1 MKFLQ
6 WLHRWTGLI
15 LLIQLLL
22 WTVSGLYFALVD
34 HHGMSGRQHYQPL
47 QSEPLSQTQLTNIS
61 ASWWD
66 DLSGVTKVHS
76 YTTQGLPRVEVHH
89 QDGIR
94 YLDGR
99 DGSEWQTDQ
108 DFAQQIAQASY
119 SGPGSMVRA
128 TPIERT
134 RELHDWRGQGFR
146 IDFDDDLN
154 TRVYVDRAS
163 GTVIDHRNTPWVVAD
178 WMFRLHFI
186 DYTGGR
192 NFNNLVA
199 IAFAVMTLWF
209 ALSGFILLVKLL
221 NSGEMRFTL
230 RKASLTASVGE
241 QQFKFNDKAHKT
253 VLQVLQHNDIAV
265 ASGCGGGGTCGF
277 CTVKTAP
284 DTPITVSDR
293 AQLSQ
298 AQLDEGYR
306 LACQHSIETLHKVE
320 VPAVE
325 ARKYAL
331 QLINSR
337 FITPMLKELRFAVIE
352 GEGEVE
358 YAAGQYLQFLIP
370 AGAGRSRPADVPEEF
385 AEEWHAIEA
394 SEFKHDSVRRSYSM
408 ATAAGG
414 NELVFTVRYQPQTPG
429 APAPGVGS
437 SYLCNL
443 KPGETI
449 VAEGP
454 FGDFQRLEGDERKL
468 CFIGGGAGMAPLRA
482 LIQEELQSQQPR
494 PMRFFYGARNRGELL
509 YTDEFVALNNLNKV
523 SFTAVLS
530 EPRKTCQWGD
540 AEGFVHEVARAWLE
554 QQDISEYDFYICG
567 PPRMLA
573 ATLAMLKELNV
584 DSARVRYDDFG
595 N

>member
-15 LLIQLLL
+15 LLIQLML

-34 HHGMSGRQHYQPL
+34 HHGMGGQQYFSQEQP
-47 QSEPLSQTQLTNIS
+47 EPLSRAQLAKLS
-61 ASWWD
+61 SDWWD
-66 DLSGVTKVHS
+66 DLNGVTQVLT
-76 YTTQGLPRVEVHH
+76 YRALGLPRVEVHH

-99 DGSEWQTDQ
+99 DGSRWQTNE

-119 SGPGSMVRA
+119 SGPGSLARV

-134 RELHDWRGQGFR
+134 RELRDWRGQGFR

-154 TRVYVDRAS
+154 TRVYVDRTS

-199 IAFAVMTLWF
+199 IVVAVMTLWF

-230 RKASLTASVGE
+230 RKASLSASVGG
-241 QQFKFNDKAHKT
+241 QAFKFTDKAHKT
-253 VLQVLQHNDIAV
+253 VLQVLQHNDITV
-265 ASGCGGGGTCGF
+265 ESGCGGGGTCGF
-277 CTVKTAP
+277 CVVKASP

-293 AQLSQ
+293 SQLSQ
-298 AQLDEGYR
+298 TQLNEGYR
-306 LACQHSIETLHKVE
+306 LSCQHSIETLHQVE
-320 VPAVE
+320 VPE
-325 ARKYAL
+325 TDARKYSL
-331 QLINSR
+331 RLKESR
-337 FITPMLKELRFAVIE
+337 FITPMLRELRFEVDE
-352 GEGEVE
+352 EQVE
-358 YAAGQYLQFLIP
+358 YAAGQYMQFLIP
-370 AGAGRSRPADVPEEF
+370 AGAGQSRPVDIPEDF
-385 AEEWHAIEA
+385 VSEWHAIA
-394 SEFKHDSVRRSYSM
+394 ATNFRHDAVRRSYSM

-414 NELVFTVRYQPQTPG
+414 TELVFTVRYQPQSSG

-454 FGDFQRLEGDERKL
+454 YGDFQRLEGAERKL

-482 LIQEELQSQQPR
+482 LIQEELESHSPR
-494 PMRFFYGARNRGELL
+494 PIQFFYGARNRGELL
-509 YTDEFVALNNLNKV
+509 YMDEFVELDNANKLR
-523 SFTAVLS
+523 FIPVLS
-530 EPRKTCQWGD
+530 SPREACKWSHAQ
-540 AEGFVHEVARAWLE
+540 GFVHETAKAWLE
-554 QQDISEYDFYICG
+554 QRDISEYDFYICG

-573 ATLAMLKELNV
+573 ATLTMLNELGV
-584 DSARVRYDDFG
+584 DSSRVRYDDFG

>member
-1 MKFLQ
+1 MPNQ
-6 WLHRWTGLI
+6 RC
-15 LLIQLLL
+15 Q
-22 WTVSGLYFALVD
+22 V
-34 HHGMSGRQHYQPL
+34 
-47 QSEPLSQTQLTNIS
+47 
-61 ASWWD
+61 
-66 DLSGVTKVHS
+66 
-76 YTTQGLPRVEVHH
+76 
-89 QDGIR
+89 R

-99 DGSEWQTDQ
+99 DGSQWQTSQ
-108 DFAQQIAQASY
+108 DFAQHIAQASY
-119 SGPGSMVRA
+119 SGPGTLTRV

-154 TRVYVDRAS
+154 TRVYVDRTS

-230 RKASLTASVGE
+230 RRAALTANVGE
-241 QQFKFNDKAHKT
+241 QQFKFTDKAHKT

-265 ASGCGGGGTCGF
+265 ESGCGGGGTCGF
-277 CTVKTAP
+277 CAVKAAP

-293 AQLSQ
+293 AELSESQLK
-298 AQLDEGYR
+298 EGYR

-320 VPAVE
+320 VPETE
-325 ARKYAL
+325 ARKYSL
-331 QLINSR
+331 QLKESR
-337 FITPMLKELRFAVIE
+337 FITPMLRELRFVVT
-352 GEGEVE
+352 EGEVS
-358 YAAGQYLQFLIP
+358 YAAGQYMQFLIP
-370 AGAGRSRPADVPEEF
+370 AGAGQSRPSDIPERF
-385 AEEWHAIEA
+385 VTEWHAIA
-394 SEFKHDSVRRSYSM
+394 ATNFKHDAVRRSYSM

-414 NELVFTVRYQPQTPG
+414 DELVFTVRYQPQTAG

-443 KPGETI
+443 KPGETLI
-449 VAEGP
+449 AEGP
-454 FGDFQRLEGDERKL
+454 FGDFQRLEGAERKL

-482 LIQEELQSQQPR
+482 LIQEELKSHQPR
-494 PMRFFYGARNRGELL
+494 PMQFFYGARNRGELL
-509 YTDEFVALNNLNKV
+509 YTDEFVELDNANKLR
-523 SFTAVLS
+523 FTPVLS
-530 EPRKTCQWGD
+530 EPRQACQWGD
-540 AEGFVHEVARAWLE
+540 AEGFVHEIAQAWLE
-554 QQDISEYDFYICG
+554 QQNVSEYDFYICG

-573 ATLAMLKELNV
+573 ATLAMLKALNV
-584 DSARVRYDDFG
+584 DSTRVRYDDFG